1 MNPIIVCALIILSLF
16 LFFACIKFLL
26 IYLAAPPK
34 PKPILIFEENDLE
47 KVLINQTSENKSSPA
62 SFILED
68 FRIKTLKPR
77 PHALTIN
84 Q

>member
-16 LFFACIKFLL
+16 LFFACIKFSL
-26 IYLAAPPK
+26 IYLASRSK

-47 KVLINQTSENKSSPA
+47 KVLLNNTPENKSSPA
-62 SFILED
+62 SFMLED
-68 FRIKTLKPR
+68 YRIKTLKPR